1 MPSTDNPLPGLRAS
15 IASTEVIMAT
25 LTIRNL
31 PESTRRA
38 LKERAAAHNRSM
50 EAEVRDI
57 LDDAVR
63 TPNFLAEWVA
73 AAEAIRGEFLV
84 PERSIARDVDLS

>member
-1 MPSTDNPLPGLRAS
+1 
-15 IASTEVIMAT
+15 MAT

-31 PESTRRA
+31 PGTTRRA

-57 LDDAVR
+57 LAEAVGN
-63 TPNFLAEWVA
+63 PHNFVADWIA
-73 AAEAIRGEFLV
+73 AADSLRGEFET
-84 PERSIARDVDLS
+84 PPRSIAREIDLS